1 MLLNSANTRQATIL
15 WLGAALLITSVL
27 GASAAHGQEKPA
39 SIEELRAAIQA
50 ELDNVGYG
58 SVGIAL
64 VSREGTIWAD
74 GIGIAD
80 PQNGRQADAN
90 TYWRVGSISKSF
102 VGLAALILEE
112 RGNLSLTDAVS
123 ELAPQVE
130 VRNRWEDRDP
140 VRLVH
145 LLEHTAA
152 LDDLHY
158 KDFAS
163 NDPTPLSLLQGLEH
177 ARDSLYCRWP
187 PGQHFS
193 YSNVGPALGAY
204 IVQEVDG
211 RLFEDFIAD
220 EILKPLQM
228 TGAGMLLTDGIAGS
242 LAAGFAS
249 TGDQVDYRHIVA
261 RPSGA
266 MNATPAQMA
275 NFVRMLL
282 NRGELD
288 GRRIV
293 SPESIARMER
303 SETTLSAALLPD
315 RGYGLGNFEDFE
327 DGFAFRG
334 HNGGMPGYSAWYGYL
349 PDHGL
354 GYCLMASL
362 SGGRF
367 TSRIRDLVTGFLVR
381 DIERPAR
388 DSAVEKNGE
397 IDQWT
402 GYYRPVA
409 VRHESTRY
417 IQRLVGVLRVQQAED
432 HLLVGVSGRETTY
445 RPVGDRVFSRGS
457 RPAPTLALVQDSEGT
472 RYVQGEVGSL
482 RQVSAAVVWFERIV
496 AGVVGLLLVSS
507 PLGAL
512 IWIPLALSGR
522 GKREAVAVQSWP
534 LLAVTAIVIASVAF
548 VSVAGGADRLGK
560 PSLLGVGFVGLSW
573 AFVFFAVQGLRCGLR
588 SEAQHVGRFARLHAI
603 AVSLACLVA
612 AAYLL
617 RFRAIGF
624 PTWW

>member
-1 MLLNSANTRQATIL
+1 MNFAKTRRARVP
-15 WLGAALLITSVL
+15 WLGAGLLITSVFTVL
-27 GASAAHGQEKPA
+27 AAQVQEEPS

-50 ELDNVGYG
+50 EVDDIGHG

-64 VSREGTIWAD
+64 VSRDSTIWAD

-80 PQNGRQADAN
+80 PQTGRQADAN

-102 VGLAALILEE
+102 VGLAALILQE
-112 RGNLSLTDAVS
+112 RGKLRLTDTVS
-123 ELAPQVE
+123 ELVPQVE
-130 VRNRWEDRDP
+130 VRNRWVDRDP

-152 LDDLHY
+152 LDDLHP

-163 NDPTPLSLLQGLEH
+163 NDPAPLSLLQGLEH
-177 ARDSLYCRWP
+177 AHDSLYCRWP

-193 YSNVGPALGAY
+193 YSNIGPALGAY

-211 RLFEDFIAD
+211 RLFEDFVAD
-220 EILKPLQM
+220 EILEPLQM
-228 TGAGMLLTDGIAGS
+228 TGAGMLLTDAIEES
-242 LAAGFAS
+242 LAAGFTS
-249 TGDQVDYRHIVA
+249 TGEQVDYRHIIA

-303 SETTLSAALLPD
+303 SETTLSAALLPSL
-315 RGYGLGNFEDFE
+315 GYGLGNFEDFE
-327 DGFAFRG
+327 DGFVFRG
-334 HNGGMPGYSAWYGYL
+334 HNGGLPGYSAWYGYL

-362 SGGRF
+362 SGGKL
-367 TSRIRDLVTGFLVR
+367 TSRIRDLVTEYLVR
-381 DIERPAR
+381 DIESPAR
-388 DSAVEKNGE
+388 DSAVEMNRE
-397 IDQWT
+397 IDQWI

-409 VRHESTRY
+409 VRNESTRY

-432 HLLVGVSGRETTY
+432 RLLVGVLGREFRY
-445 RPVGDRVFSRGS
+445 RLVGDRVLSRGS
-457 RPAPTLALVQDSEGT
+457 RPAPTLALIEDSEGT
-472 RYVQGEVGSL
+472 RYVQGEVGSF
-482 RQVSAAVVWFERIV
+482 RQVSPAVVWLERIV
-496 AGVVGLLLVSS
+496 ASVVGLLLASS

-512 IWIPLALSGR
+512 IWIPLMLSGR
-522 GKREAVAVQSWP
+522 GKREALAVRSWP

-548 VSVAGGADRLGK
+548 VSVAGDADRLGK
-560 PSLLGVGFVGLSW
+560 PSLLGVGFVSLSW
-573 AFVFFAVQGLRCGLR
+573 AFVVLAAQGLRCGLR
-588 SEAQHVGRFARLHAI
+588 SEAQHVGRFARLHGI
-603 AVSLACLVA
+603 AVSAACLVS

-617 RFRAIGF
+617 RYRAIGF
-624 PTWW
+624 PSWW